1 MQTGHGFRNR
11 TGDDMFKLRSGLLL
25 LALLLLAACS
35 RTPDET
41 LIRQGL
47 DQMVAS
53 VEQRQPKQVVSHLTD
68 DFLAQERMGVEEIRR
83 FMIAQFFRNQQIHIV
98 VTGVQIEVQGSR
110 ARVLFRAAVSGG
122 ANWLPERLEYYQL
135 TTQWQKMGGD
145 WKMQNATWEPVLAA
159 G

>member
-1 MQTGHGFRNR
+1 MIKMRP
-11 TGDDMFKLRSGLLL
+11 GLLL
-25 LALLLLAACS
+25 LPLLLFAACS

-41 LIRQGL
+41 LIRQSL

-53 VEQRQPKQVVSHLTD
+53 VEQRQPKEVVSHLTD
-68 DFLAQERMGVEEIRR
+68 DFLAQDQMGVDEIRR
-83 FMIAQFFRNQQIHIV
+83 FMIAQFFRNQQINILITDVHV
-98 VTGVQIEVQGSR
+98 EVQGLR
-110 ARVLFRAAVSGG
+110 ARVLFRAAISGG

-135 TTQWQKMGGD
+135 TTQWQKTGGD